1 MVTANETHQPGTEK
15 KKRERKR
22 ERERERE
29 RKRETER
36 KREIERKEVE
46 NQKCPGQISHH
57 KLSG

>member
-15 KKRERKR
+15 K
-22 ERERERE
+22 ERERDRQ
-29 RKRETER
+29 TER
-36 KREIERKEVE
+36 KMEIERKEVE

>member
-15 KKRERKR
+15 K
-22 ERERERE
+22 ERERD
-29 RKRETER
+29 RKI
-36 KREIERKEVE
+36 EIERKEVE